1 MEPEKLHIQIYL
13 CLLLITSSYSNVG
26 KMTSSQNH
34 FGSTVPSQFITKNNT
49 RVIAQKG
56 GLAILPCVVKVNSPA
71 THQHTLGQ
79 RAYFSTKI
87 KLQTDLTTPSLAALI
102 LLASTYLY
110 FTVSWIRRKDFQLL
124 TVGLSTHSS
133 DKRFLVEHTRHMGHW
148 SLRIKAVREDDKG
161 LYECQ
166 LSIYP
171 TQSIFIELKIVEAV
185 AEISNTSDILI
196 DEASTLQ
203 LQCKL
208 KGATE
213 NPSFVFWYHES
224 KMVNYDAQGG
234 FVVTSVAENEL
245 PSEKN
250 GQSYQTSANGGKSKS
265 FREVASGSIEINS
278 SNANATIYEDMAIVT
293 TPVNPFSTFQVQ
305 QYKSPYIP
313 NSSMSVLTIK
323 TVTFHHAGNY
333 TCAPSN
339 ARPASITVHV
349 LRGEKPAAMQHANRS
364 ILDGENSNT
373 TVSLTIL
380 KGING
385 TNSLMIT
392 VPSLFLPVLCLLA
405 NFPSTFHLQKHTP
418 MIFFLFVL
426 SNFNS

>member
-71 THQHTLGQ
+71 
-79 RAYFSTKI
+79 
-87 KLQTDLTTPSLAALI
+87 
-102 LLASTYLY
+102 
-110 FTVSWIRRKDFQLL
+110 TVSWIRRKDFQLL

>member
-1 MEPEKLHIQIYL
+1 MESEKWHIRMCL
-13 CLLLITSSYSNVG
+13 FLLLITSAYSNLG
-26 KMTSSQNH
+26 KMASSQNH
-34 FGSTVPSQFITKNNT
+34 FGNGLQSQFNTKNNT

-71 THQHTLGQ
+71 
-79 RAYFSTKI
+79 
-87 KLQTDLTTPSLAALI
+87 
-102 LLASTYLY
+102 
-110 FTVSWIRRKDFQLL
+110 TVSWIRRKDFQLL

-148 SLRIKAVREDDKG
+148 SLRIKAVKEEDRG
-161 LYECQ
+161 FYECQ

-171 TQSIFIELKIVEAV
+171 TQSILIELKIVEAV
-185 AEISNTSDILI
+185 AEISNASDILI
-196 DEASTLQ
+196 DETSTLQ

-213 NPSFVFWYHES
+213 NPSFVFWYHEN

-234 FVVTSVAENEL
+234 FVVTSIIENAIPGLEM
-245 PSEKN
+245 
-250 GQSYQTSANGGKSKS
+250 GQHLQTRGNGGRNKTLRSTM
-265 FREVASGSIEINS
+265 E
-278 SNANATIYEDMAIVT
+278 SNVDNAIGTTAIPYVST
-293 TPVNPFSTFQVQ
+293 SPISPFTMLQMQ
-305 QYKSPYIP
+305 QHKSPYLP

-364 ILDGENSNT
+364 ILDGENILSNNN
-373 TVSLTIL
+373 SLGLSSI
-380 KGING
+380 KGFNG
-385 TNSLMIT
+385 TNSLLVT
-392 VPSLFLPVLCLLA
+392 VPSLLLSVLCLLA
-405 NFPSTFHLQKHTP
+405 NLPSASHLQKQTP
-418 MIFFLFVL
+418 MIFFVYIL
-426 SNFNS
+426 STFNS

>member
-1 MEPEKLHIQIYL
+1 MMEPEKWQIRIYL
-13 CLLLITSSYSNVG
+13 CLLFVTLSYSNLG

-34 FGSTVPSQFITKNNT
+34 FGSTVQSQFNTKNNT

-71 THQHTLGQ
+71 T
-79 RAYFSTKI
+79 
-87 KLQTDLTTPSLAALI
+87 
-102 LLASTYLY
+102 
-110 FTVSWIRRKDFQLL
+110 VSWIRRRDFQLL

-148 SLRIKAVREDDKG
+148 SLRIKAVREEDKG
-161 LYECQ
+161 FYECQ

-185 AEISNTSDILI
+185 AEISNASDILI
-196 DEASTLQ
+196 DETSTLQ

-213 NPSFVFWYHES
+213 NPSFVFWYHEN

-234 FVVTSVAENEL
+234 FVVTSVTENSLHSQESGQGF
-245 PSEKN
+245 PSK
-250 GQSYQTSANGGKSKS
+250 AIGGKTKV
-265 FREVASGSIEINS
+265 FRGTMDFNASSAIATSDAGPSIYTS
-278 SNANATIYEDMAIVT
+278 PM
-293 TPVNPFSTFQVQ
+293 TPLSTLQVQ
-305 QYKSPYIP
+305 QHKSPYLP

-364 ILDGENSNT
+364 ILDGENNSNN
-373 TVSLTIL
+373 TVSLNSI
-380 KGING
+380 KGLNG
-385 TNSLMIT
+385 TNSLVIT
-392 VPSLFLPVLCLLA
+392 VPSLFLFILCVLGNLL
-405 NFPSTFHLQKHTP
+405 SVFHLQN
-418 MIFFLFVL
+418 V
-426 SNFNS
+426 NS